1 MSFIDDFFKSNA
13 EIRLSEEVIYAEV
26 LREIEAG
33 VRRDGL
39 WARAIANASGNDGA
53 ARSEYIKLRV
63 QSLKDEIGIYERSL
77 SPLTKVGFTA
87 SEASAILSARTSQ
100 TTSTEIPTKDTEVGS
115 VFRCVNCA
123 YHGKFLLHEE
133 TSDSAGLSLVL
144 SFGLMV
150 YGLYELF
157 QAKPGALVFGL
168 SCGGALVL
176 LGAIIK
182 SLSHKRQ
189 MCPVCGSKR
198 N

>member
-13 EIRLSEEVIYAEV
+13 ENRLSEEVIYAEV

-39 WARAIANASGNDGA
+39 WAKAIANASGNDGTT
-53 ARSEYIKLRV
+53 RSEYIKLRV

-87 SEASAILSARTSQ
+87 SEASAVLSARTSQ
-100 TTSTEIPTKDTEVGS
+100 TTSIEIPTKDTEVGS

-133 TSDSAGLSLVL
+133 TSDSADLSLVL
-144 SFGLMV
+144 CFGLMV
-150 YGLYELF
+150 YGLYKLF
-157 QAKPGALVFGL
+157 QARPGALVFSL
-168 SCGGALVL
+168 SCVGAIFLW
-176 LGAIIK
+176 GAIIK
-182 SLSHKRQ
+182 ILSHKRQ